1 MLKILY
7 PILAFSLIACNQS
20 TSPEVISSTETSS
33 EENSSNELS
42 SSELSSNE
50 LSSEATSSATS
61 STLSSSSSSENTFEQ
76 VNFIPMQGTGNYSVQ
91 GDAQIIKDPSSGNF
105 VLQLADNFSTSSGPD
120 LYVFLTSDLY
130 ETGNGTPDNLVWQS
144 NSQVGSTESNS
155 SGAQT
160 FDLSELT
167 QAQVESIKSI
177 RIYCQRF
184 GYILWGGSS
193 VQ

>member
-20 TSPEVISSTETSS
+20 TSPEVISSSETSS

-42 SSELSSNE
+42 SSELSS
-50 LSSEATSSATS
+50 
-61 STLSSSSSSENTFEQ
+61 TLSSSSSSESTFEQ
-76 VNFIPMQGTGNYSVQ
+76 VNFIPMQGVGNYSVQ
-91 GDAQIIKDPSSGNF
+91 GDAKIVKDPSSGNF